1 VGLSAAQT
9 SKSWTSG
16 HEAHNFRVWVS
27 WSADIYRLMGQTNA
41 KHEKK
46 AWVTNQAESACSH
59 IVWALFFRPVDTQD
73 IWPSSV
79 TTQLNSSGFLL

>member
-59 IVWALFFRPVDTQD
+59 IVWALFFRPVDLDTGYLAFQCN
-73 IWPSSV
+73 
-79 TTQLNSSGFLL
+79 NSTEQ